1 MYNEERKGKFLDFLI
16 NNKAELRRANRIF
29 AASEPYEKDEQIDL
43 CDFDKES
50 ILHLFAD
57 MGIAQ
62 YATIESMSYLIR
74 KYQKWCIKCG
84 STKGKEPI
92 KFTVTELKGCL
103 IELDEIISYEELQRN
118 ENLLLNI
125 CDQLILESIYL
136 GIKGKDYCE
145 LILMSEKD
153 IHVIDKTIHLCTG
166 RIVKVNDRF
175 ITLCRTAVSC
185 YDYFLID
192 GRKQILVGDMPIKRN
207 SQIDKSSCKTTNAEF
222 IGSRIKRFKKIPGF
236 KANLGTTMLYDS
248 GFVNTCKAAMK
259 KMEITDFA
267 AFLKTEKGMEI
278 YRQYDMP
285 IANKS
290 RKIYKYQGYFE

>member
-74 KYQKWCIKCG
+74 KYQKWCIKRG
-84 STKGKEPI
+84 HTKGKEPI
-92 KFTVTELKGCL
+92 KFTVAELKGCL

-136 GIKGKDYCE
+136 GIKGNNFCE
-145 LILMSEKD
+145 IVKMSVED
-153 IHVIDKTIHLCTG
+153 IDLVNKTIKLCTG
-166 RIVKVNDRF
+166 KKAKVNDRF
-175 ITLCRTAVSC
+175 ITLCRVSSSC
-185 YDYFLID
+185 YDYYMIN
-192 GRKQILVGDMPIKRN
+192 GQKQSLVGNLPIKLN
-207 SQIDKSSCKTTNAEF
+207 AQAKTESMIANGRM
-222 IGSRIKRFKKIPGF
+222 ISDRINRFKKTPGY
-236 KANLGTTMLYDS
+236 KANLSVTMLYDS
-248 GFVNTCKAAMK
+248 GFVNTCKAAMQ

-285 IANKS
+285 ISNKS